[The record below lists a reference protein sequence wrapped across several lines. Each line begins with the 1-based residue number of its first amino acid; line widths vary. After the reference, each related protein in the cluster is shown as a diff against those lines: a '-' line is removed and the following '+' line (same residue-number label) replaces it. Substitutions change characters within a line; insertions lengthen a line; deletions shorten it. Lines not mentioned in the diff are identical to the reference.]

1 MKGSMLFAVAGLA
14 VASTALA
21 GGPRTPEVAPGQP
34 TAVNPI
40 TIAPIYM
47 VDGQVVVGQE
57 MPYSPFQSRLT
68 GYALAFDQYQGDQTQ
83 ASAFPPIG
91 GNVAPCALAN
101 AANRYF
107 FGTAHRSV
115 NFVDDFTAA
124 APGSVNKAPKQ
135 FAFGWSH
142 NPTTSPETF
151 NVRVFWWNDF
161 NGDGLDGS
169 AFGGGTASII
179 AAKNFI
185 TGVQF
190 GYGTLATGNG
200 YYYSLVNLS
209 NVNLANIPDTD
220 GAFHMQF
227 LRTNPTGAPVAADFS
242 TRSQAMIWGTAAD
255 ANTLGG
261 FPPYAGQPRPGGAQN
276 IAVWDDDGGQ
286 TATDYFPNGAFE
298 DSTGA
303 NGNEYYSRAFAICYR
318 PVGPMAAWF
327 YQDCVANP
335 AFNLLSPANGA
346 SGLDNSANIN
356 LSWEV
361 QGSPT
366 GYNVDVRD
374 AGNVSVFTATNL
386 LVDNVD
392 IPGGT
397 LGAGSTYTW
406 TVAALA
412 GSGCPSTT
420 AGPFSFST
428 AGGACQADYNGDTV
442 VDFFD
447 YLDFVADF
455 SSNAPGADFNA
466 DTVIDFFDY
475 LDFVAAF
482 STGC

>member
-21 GGPRTPEVAPGQP
+21 GPKTPVVAPGEP
-34 TAVNPI
+34 TAVYPQ

-68 GYALAFDQYQGDQTQ
+68 GYALAFDSFQGDQTN
-83 ASAFPPIG
+83 ASAFPPNG
-91 GNVAPCALAN
+91 GDVAPCALQATS
-101 AANRYF
+101 RYF
-107 FGTAHRSV
+107 FGTGARNC
-115 NFVDDFTAA
+115 NFVNDFSNAA
-124 APGSVNKAPKQ
+124 SGSVGQGVKQ
-135 FAFGWSH
+135 FAFAWWH

-161 NGDGLDGS
+161 NGDCLDAGT
-169 AFGGGTASII
+169 FGGGTNSVL

-190 GYGTLATGNG
+190 GYGTLATGAG
-200 YYYSLVNLS
+200 YYYGLVNLS
-209 NVNLANIPDTD
+209 NLNLPAMPDAD
-220 GAFHMQF
+220 GAYHMQF
-227 LRTNPTGAPVAADFS
+227 LRTAPTAAPVDADFS
-242 TRSQAMIWGTAAD
+242 TRSQPMLWATAAD
-255 ANTLGG
+255 ANTAGG
-261 FPPYAGQPRPGGAQN
+261 FPPYAGQPRPGGPGN
-276 IAVWDDDGGQ
+276 PTHWDDDNGTTPEVMSG
-286 TATDYFPNGAFE
+286 TFTDTNPAECYSYAF
-298 DSTGA
+298 TT
-303 NGNEYYSRAFAICYR
+303 CYR
-318 PVGPMAAWF
+318 PLGAAAAWF
-327 YQDCVANP
+327 YQSCVAQP

-346 SGLDNSANIN
+346 SGLDNTANIN

-374 AGNVSVFTATNL
+374 AGNVSVFTANNL

-397 LGAGSTYTW
+397 LGAGATYTW

-412 GSGCPSTT
+412 GAGCPSTT

-428 AGGACQADYNGDTV
+428 AGGSCTADYNGDTV